1 MFVAVIKHDLQPLS
15 TTLEQLAE
23 FSDVEAGVL
32 YDTCHC
38 ICIDRVVAG
47 NRKEALAVRHDNVF
61 FSLANNCETGFF
73 QDSYGV

>member
-1 MFVAVIKHDLQPLS
+1 MDTIWEHPDRTRFFAVIKHDLQPLS

-47 NRKEALAVRHDNVF
+47 NRKEALTVRHDNVSF
-61 FSLANNCETGFF
+61 FLGE
-73 QDSYGV
+73 QL